1 MISVCLTT
9 YNSQRFLRRQ
19 LETLLPQLS
28 QGDELIVSDDGSTDA
43 TPDIINEFA
52 QLYPHVHIRFIINP
66 GPHGYTPNFENAL
79 RECKGDFIFLCD
91 HDDLWVDNKVAR
103 CLQLLEDADFVVH
116 DACIIDEKENR
127 LSPSFFA
134 LRHPYRTFVG
144 NVVKFGFLGC
154 CMAFRRNVLSRALP
168 FPPHYQLS
176 THDNWLTLVAM
187 AYYRYVVSDEPLL
200 AYRRH
205 ASNVSSGEVNN
216 HRSLWFRLRYRI
228 YLIWNL
234 VKKFF
239 AVHNK

>member
-43 TPDIINEFA
+43 TPDIINEFT

-91 HDDLWVDNKVAR
+91 HDDLWADNKVAR

-168 FPPHYQLS
+168 FPPNYQLS

-187 AYYRYVVSDEPLL
+187 AYYRHVVLDEPLV

-205 ASNVSSGEVNN
+205 GSNVSSGEVNS

-234 VKKFF
+234 AKNFF